1 VNHTGDDQTSHD
13 VIAHAVSALVA
24 EFRNGSA
31 LAGPKD
37 SVSGLERVPTGSAV
51 LVVRRGPNAGY
62 RFRLDQP
69 IAAAGRHLG
78 SNIVL
83 DDITVSRRHAEI
95 RCERG
100 EFRVVDPFGCADQR
114 RRDSDGE
121 VPADVLWRARDG
133 LTPPPLTFL
142 SRAVGR
148 HRGGDKRSCR
158 RHHRRKRYAAMDSSR
173 LAATETKS
181 IETTGM

>member
-1 VNHTGDDQTSHD
+1 MSHTGDDQTSHD

-31 LAGPKD
+31 LAGAKD
-37 SVSGLERVPTGSAV
+37 SVSGLERLPTGSAV

-69 IAAAGRHLG
+69 VTAAGRHLD

-100 EFRVVDPFGCADQR
+100 EFRVVDVGSLNGTYVNGEPIHSAVLTNGDEIRMGKFRLMFFG
-114 RRDSDGE
+114 G
-121 VPADVLWRARDG
+121 P
-133 LTPPPLTFL
+133 
-142 SRAVGR
+142 
-148 HRGGDKRSCR
+148 
-158 RHHRRKRYAAMDSSR
+158 
-173 LAATETKS
+173 ET
-181 IETTGM
+181 G

>member
-1 VNHTGDDQTSHD
+1 MNHTGDDQTSHD

-31 LAGPKD
+31 LADAKD
-37 SVSGLERVPTGSAV
+37 SVSGLERMPTGSAV

-69 IAAAGRHLG
+69 VTAAGRHLD

-100 EFRVVDPFGCADQR
+100 EFRVVDVGSLNGTYVNGEPIHSAVLTNGDEIRMGKFRLMFFG
-114 RRDSDGE
+114 G
-121 VPADVLWRARDG
+121 P
-133 LTPPPLTFL
+133 
-142 SRAVGR
+142 
-148 HRGGDKRSCR
+148 
-158 RHHRRKRYAAMDSSR
+158 
-173 LAATETKS
+173 ET
-181 IETTGM
+181 G

>member
-1 VNHTGDDQTSHD
+1 VSHTGDDQTSHD

-31 LAGPKD
+31 LAGAKD

-69 IAAAGRHLG
+69 VTAAGRHLD

-100 EFRVVDPFGCADQR
+100 EFRVVDVGSLNGTYVNGEPIHSAVLTNGDEIRMGKFRLMFFG
-114 RRDSDGE
+114 G
-121 VPADVLWRARDG
+121 P
-133 LTPPPLTFL
+133 
-142 SRAVGR
+142 
-148 HRGGDKRSCR
+148 
-158 RHHRRKRYAAMDSSR
+158 
-173 LAATETKS
+173 ET
-181 IETTGM
+181 G

>member
-31 LAGPKD
+31 LADAKD

-69 IAAAGRHLG
+69 VTAAGRHLD

-100 EFRVVDPFGCADQR
+100 EFRVVDVGSLNGTYVNGEPIHSAVLTNGDEIRMGKFRLMFFG
-114 RRDSDGE
+114 G
-121 VPADVLWRARDG
+121 P
-133 LTPPPLTFL
+133 
-142 SRAVGR
+142 
-148 HRGGDKRSCR
+148 
-158 RHHRRKRYAAMDSSR
+158 
-173 LAATETKS
+173 ET
-181 IETTGM
+181 G

>member
-31 LAGPKD
+31 LAGAKD

-51 LVVRRGPNAGY
+51 LVVRRGSNAGY

-69 IAAAGRHLG
+69 VTAAGRHLD

-100 EFRVVDPFGCADQR
+100 EFRVVDVGSLNGTYVNGEPIHSAELTNGDEIRMGKFRLMFFG
-114 RRDSDGE
+114 G
-121 VPADVLWRARDG
+121 P
-133 LTPPPLTFL
+133 
-142 SRAVGR
+142 
-148 HRGGDKRSCR
+148 
-158 RHHRRKRYAAMDSSR
+158 
-173 LAATETKS
+173 ET
-181 IETTGM
+181 G